1 MVYIVTKRQE
11 QAMETRTKLVDSAM
25 RLIGS
30 RGYENVTVD
39 DIVEDSGVAKGT
51 FYNYFKKKSD
61 ILLELSSSIYD
72 LLQEGMNIDQNAAV
86 LDRLHGFVRYWYRDV
101 NKYNLQLAR
110 EAVKLYALSSDMG
123 EPGENVSQMERGI
136 ELIRSYIACGV
147 ERGQLKA
154 DTPIDT
160 LSKALMFSMQGSAV
174 YHCKHESDFDV
185 SDWCEQFIGSVL
197 DPLMKPWLSMNH
209 T

>member
-1 MVYIVTKRQE
+1 MTKRQK
-11 QAMETRTKLVDSAM
+11 QAIETRARLVDSAM
-25 RLIGS
+25 RLISS

-39 DIVEDSGVAKGT
+39 DIAEDSGTAKGT
-51 FYNYFKKKSD
+51 FYHYFRKKSD

-72 LLQEGMNIDQNAAV
+72 LLQEGMDIDENAAV

-110 EAVKLYALSSDMG
+110 EAVKLYALSSDVG
-123 EPGENVSQMERGI
+123 EHGENVSQMERGI
-136 ELIRSYIACGV
+136 ELIRSYLVHGV

-154 DTPIDT
+154 GTPVDT

-185 SDWCEQFIGSVL
+185 SDWCEQFIASIL
-197 DPLMKPWLSMNH
+197 DPLLEPWLTPERS
-209 T
+209 